1 MFDAWPEAGGLLL
14 YGIPRFKL
22 APEIVRRK
30 IEGLVRLGIQ
40 YQFDTRLGDEL
51 SVDGLVDQG
60 FDAILLAIGAGIGRP
75 LDIEGSDLAG
85 VYQATPFLVRANTD
99 PASLPPGLRSHPEV
113 GRRVAVIGGG
123 DTAMD
128 CVRTALRLG
137 AEQAT
142 VWYRRTEAEMPGNP
156 RDRKLAI
163 EEGARFEWLASPV
176 GLEGDEHQRVRAM
189 RLVRMQ
195 LGEPDASGRRRPVPI
210 PGSEYTVE
218 ADTVVLALGY
228 LPDSD
233 FVARIAG
240 LDAEPDG
247 RIRVDPQTGATS
259 RDGIYAAG
267 DNVLGPALVV
277 DAVAH
282 GFRAAEA
289 IDSFVSAGGTVATR

>member
-1 MFDAWPEAGGLLL
+1 
-14 YGIPRFKL
+14 
-22 APEIVRRK
+22 
-30 IEGLVRLGIQ
+30 
-40 YQFDTRLGDEL
+40 
-51 SVDGLVDQG
+51 
-60 FDAILLAIGAGIGRP
+60 
-75 LDIEGSDLAG
+75 
-85 VYQATPFLVRANTD
+85 
-99 PASLPPGLRSHPEV
+99 
-113 GRRVAVIGGG
+113 
-123 DTAMD
+123 
-128 CVRTALRLG
+128 
-137 AEQAT
+137 
-142 VWYRRTEAEMPGNP
+142 
-156 RDRKLAI
+156 
-163 EEGARFEWLASPV
+163 
-176 GLEGDEHQRVRAM
+176 M

-267 DNVLGPALVV
+267 DNILGPALVV